1 MLRASIEDGE
11 SDNEEYRKIRREIAT
26 SSDMTEQQLL
36 QGLETSKASLARRRS
51 SHATAR
57 ADAEGARNDQ

>member
-1 MLRASIEDGE
+1 MEE

-36 QGLETSKASLARRRS
+36 QGPGDIDSEFGKEGDQAMRQQEQLQT
-51 SHATAR
+51 
-57 ADAEGARNDQ
+57 GARNDQ

>member
-36 QGLETSKASLARRRS
+36 QGPGDLESEFGKEEIKPCDSKSRCRRS
-51 SHATAR
+51 KK
-57 ADAEGARNDQ
+57 